1 MATNP
6 EIRAILERSYE
17 QNDAGD
23 KAAALALLAEA
34 RAIAVRE
41 KSREF
46 LSEVENA
53 YANHYCRHSDFG
65 TELRHRRRTVALLGP
80 KGHPLKLAIA
90 RSNLAGTL
98 VAAGDFAEATK
109 HLYRAL
115 DHYAGGLPDH
125 TLVSASKHDEAKYL
139 AHTLYTLANL
149 SQNMRDFAAGKE
161 YLKLQS
167 DILRKHNLPADPDA
181 YGLLL
186 ICHYETQ
193 DYEGA
198 VHYAQLQLHEAISQ
212 RDPKAEAMAYSGLAL
227 AALKRGLIVEAKE
240 HNRRALDIAHRIHD
254 RVRIIELL
262 CNEGEI
268 AAHERE
274 HDTSVKFLEDACARA
289 TEMGTNDLRERVH
302 RVLSEVYE
310 AKHDFQK
317 ALEHYKLAAQFK
329 ERLASSEQQ
338 HEISRMR
345 VARIR
350 RALATEKKI
359 LANKLKSNGSKSA
372 TAISVQ
378 RQLLQLAP
386 TLSRTELKICELLSL
401 GASTKE
407 IAEKLCASRHTVD
420 GHRTA
425 IRKKLGIASEEN
437 LSTWLM
443 RASVTG
449 A

>member
-1 MATNP
+1 MATNS
-6 EIRAILERSYE
+6 EIRAILQRSYAE
-17 QNDAGD
+17 RHSND
-23 KAAALALLAEA
+23 KRAALALLAEA
-34 RAIAVRE
+34 RELALSL

-53 YANHYCRHSDFG
+53 YANHHSHFSEFKL
-65 TELRHRRRTVALLGP
+65 ELKHRRRTVALLGP

-98 VAAGDFAEATK
+98 IAAGEFVEALK

-115 DHYAGGLPDH
+115 DHYTGGLPEH
-125 TLVSASKHDEAKYL
+125 TLQTSAKPDEVKYL
-139 AHTLYTLANL
+139 THTLYTLANL

-167 DILRKHNLPADPDA
+167 EILLKHNMPPDPDA

-193 DYEGA
+193 NYERA
-198 VHYAQLQLHEAISQ
+198 IHYAQLQLDEAIKQ
-212 RDPKAEAMAYSGLAL
+212 LDPKAEAMAHSGLAL
-227 AALKRGLIVEAKE
+227 AALKRGLIDEAKE
-240 HNRRALDIAHRIHD
+240 HNRRALAIAHRISD
-254 RVRIIELL
+254 QVRIIELL

-268 AAHERE
+268 AAHEQQYE
-274 HDTSVKFLEDACARA
+274 ESLNFLEDACVRA
-289 TEMGTNDLRERVH
+289 IELGANDLRERVH
-302 RVLSEVYE
+302 RALSEVYE
-310 AKHDFQK
+310 AKQDFQK
-317 ALEHYKLAAQFK
+317 ALEQYKLASQFK
-329 ERLASSEQQ
+329 EKLASSEQQ
-338 HEISRMR
+338 HEVARMR
-345 VARIR
+345 EARMR
-350 RALATEKKI
+350 RTLAAEKKI
-359 LANKLKSNGSKSA
+359 LASKLKSNEA
-372 TAISVQ
+372 QPTTQIDVQ

-386 TLSRTELKICELLSL
+386 SLSRTELKVCELLTL

-443 RASVTG
+443 RASIT
-449 A
+449 AA